1 MNTKA
6 KISLVVLAST
16 VIIGLV
22 VGTRM
27 LDGSTSH
34 QVQSVLDRD
43 TSHQVQSEPL
53 PKPVSSEPAD
63 MSTRSAESPRSEQ
76 HYKESTSPKDR
87 RHLVESFRQKL
98 LSQGNTP
105 TFFDNMVR
113 VALRQENDSETP
125 PATRREA
132 GQVCDLAEQLLESKQ
147 HRFCSYEERI
157 DAFCP
162 LTGTKRSLLP
172 NDLLMSQ
179 GTHSVV
185 KWKQH
190 DVYKTVF
197 DFVIY
202 WMIMDEIKPQV
213 IVELGS
219 GPGGSAIWFADMA
232 SALGFET
239 HVYSYDIK
247 KPDISYPNVTFIE
260 FDLEGISS
268 TNPLPFKER
277 FTGTVLVSEDAH
289 VNVRNVLLE
298 IDSILSTGDY
308 LIVEDSAVK
317 QKAISEFLA
326 LANNDYRV
334 DRYYLD
340 FFGVNGSSSIDS
352 IFKVF

>member
-1 MNTKA
+1 
-6 KISLVVLAST
+6 VV
-16 VIIGLV
+16 
-22 VGTRM
+22 
-27 LDGSTSH
+27 
-34 QVQSVLDRD
+34 DR
-43 TSHQVQSEPL
+43 TPA
-53 PKPVSSEPAD
+53 SSELAG
-63 MSTRSAESPRSEQ
+63 MATASPDSSRNS
-76 HYKESTSPKDR
+76 KDR
-87 RHLVESFRQKL
+87 RHLVESFEHKL

-113 VALRQENDSETP
+113 VALRQEQDP
-125 PATRREA
+125 RVAPATRREA
-132 GQVCDLAEQLLESKQ
+132 GQVCDLFEQLLESKR
-147 HRFCSYEERI
+147 HRFCSYAERTNQL
-157 DAFCP
+157 CP
-162 LTGTKRSLLP
+162 LTGTKRCVLP

-179 GTHSVV
+179 GTHSLV

-190 DVYKTVF
+190 DVFKTVY

-202 WMIMDEIKPQV
+202 WMIMDEIKPDV

-219 GPGGSAIWFADMA
+219 GPGGSAIWFADIA
-232 SALGFET
+232 SALGLKT

-260 FDLEGISS
+260 YDLEGISS

-277 FTGTVLVSEDAH
+277 FTGTILVSEDAH

-298 IDSILSTGDY
+298 VDSFLSSGDY

-317 QKAISEFLA
+317 QKDISEFLA
-326 LANNDYRV
+326 ATNKDYRV